1 MPQVKTI
8 LTSLLAVS
16 LLSSGTTLTLQGTA
30 TDTAYAA
37 SVSATSVKTAKDT
50 SLPLKWSVATDGIG
64 MYDKLPILNG
74 ILFYTANNTLYAKN
88 IATGQVKWSYK
99 NGGEPQILTNSSI
112 FFIDNNEQLVKVS
125 ADTGKLLWKV
135 KVSKR
140 PIEVGAQARLINGK
154 VYFSNE
160 SGGVAAYHP
169 VTGKK
174 IWENT
179 NIPMYVGT
187 IYGEYKGVL
196 VVSST
201 VDNTRTQFYG
211 LDLATGKKL
220 WRTEG
225 LYGYVG
231 VQEGHLVLRKQVNE
245 QYDAEATP
253 VPGHLL
259 TLVQLDPATGKIS
272 GQEDYEPLNDIDR
285 MSNYYTSI
293 QNSYIYTAAGNLDK
307 DEYTLTRFTRG
318 QSKETATKS
327 YESYGRWL
335 AGPTNGMAFFQKETQ
350 ITGVNLQND
359 RVVTFDNPASK
370 VELLQRVGKAVFT
383 IYENGYLS
391 INHADTG
398 ALFGIIKTG
407 AGYHYFGNVTIE
419 KGIALIPTER
429 KLLAVALPKELQ

>member
-37 SVSATSVKTAKDT
+37 SAKDT
-50 SLPLKWSVATDGIG
+50 SLPLKWSATTDGIG

-74 ILFYTANNTLYAKN
+74 ILYYSAYPTLYAKN

-99 NGGEPQILTNSSI
+99 NGGEPQIVTNNSV

-125 ADTGKLLWKV
+125 ADMGKLLWKV
-135 KVSKR
+135 KVSKF
-140 PIEVGAQARLINGK
+140 PIEIGAQARLINGK
-154 VYFSNE
+154 IYFSNE
-160 SGGVAAYHP
+160 RGGVAVYHP

-179 NIPMYVGT
+179 DIPMYAGT
-187 IYGEYKGVL
+187 IYGEYKGAL

-201 VDNTRTQFYG
+201 VDNTRTQFFG

-225 LYGYVG
+225 FYDYVG
-231 VQEGHLVLRKQVNE
+231 VQNGHLLLRKQVKE
-245 QYDAEATP
+245 QYDAETTP

-272 GQEDYEPLNDIDR
+272 GQEDYKPLNDIDR

-293 QNSYIYTAAGNLDK
+293 QSPYIYTVVGNLDK

-318 QSKETATKS
+318 QNKETAAKS

-335 AGPTNGMAFFQKETQ
+335 AGPTNGMAFFQKGTQ
-350 ITGVNLQND
+350 ITGVNLEND
-359 RVVTFDNPASK
+359 RVVKFDNPASK
-370 VELLQRVGKAVFT
+370 VERLQRVGKAVFA

-398 ALFGIIKTG
+398 ALYGIIKTG